1 MTRSESVLARVEL
14 RLRLRLLELGRI
26 DLRLLRR
33 RHQSV
38 VDVVGVQLRNQRVRA
53 ARRDVSIF
61 H

>member
-1 MTRSESVLARVEL
+1 MTCSESVLARVEL